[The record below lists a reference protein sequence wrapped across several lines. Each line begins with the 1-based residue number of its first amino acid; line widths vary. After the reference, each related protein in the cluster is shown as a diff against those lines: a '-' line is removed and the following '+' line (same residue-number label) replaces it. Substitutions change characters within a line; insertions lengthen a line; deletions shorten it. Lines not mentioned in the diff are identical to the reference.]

1 MIKKIAYV
9 ILGGVIGVA
18 LYFGSVFILIVPIQ
32 KASGHSAES
41 FLGLAFLI
49 VMPACLFVGSAIS
62 GYLIQPTLGER
73 SLLRYLL
80 ISPGIYTGLITI
92 LFQDGT
98 LIADFVV
105 LSMVWGSISV
115 AGTRLGLYLKDKKD
129 KITVQI

>member
-49 VMPACLFVGSAIS
+49 VMLCQHACLLEAQSQV
-62 GYLIQPTLGER
+62 T
-73 SLLRYLL
+73 
-80 ISPGIYTGLITI
+80 
-92 LFQDGT
+92 
-98 LIADFVV
+98 
-105 LSMVWGSISV
+105 
-115 AGTRLGLYLKDKKD
+115 
-129 KITVQI
+129 